1 MNALPVV
8 RLAFAL
14 VLSAGIYTASAASP
28 VEPVN
33 KNKDSVAIKGYDP
46 VAYFTQSKPVKG
58 SAQFTHEWKGAKW
71 QFASEENRN
80 LFKASPD
87 KYAPQYGGYC
97 AWAVGHNYTADTDP
111 EAWKIVDGKL
121 YLNYNKS
128 VQAKW
133 SQEMPKWIADGDKN
147 WPSLHK

>member
-1 MNALPVV
+1 MNALPAV
-8 RLAFAL
+8 RLAIVL
-14 VLSAGIYTASAASP
+14 VISAALFTANAAGP
-28 VEPVN
+28 VDPVN
-33 KNKDSVAIKGYDP
+33 KSKDSIAIKGYDP
-46 VAYFTQSKPVKG
+46 VAYFTQSKAVKG
-58 SAQFTHEWKGAKW
+58 SSQFTHEWNGAKW
-71 QFASEENRN
+71 QFASDENRN
-80 LFKASPD
+80 LFKASPE

-133 SQEMPKWIADGDKN
+133 SQDIPKWISDGDKN